1 MDPRSL
7 RRNELSRAMK
17 ELDNDK
23 IQSFDNQSLRN
34 RNECSLFQSLGSK
47 ETMVKGPVSGR
58 TSLDKMAKGVLH
70 QREFKTRM
78 VSVKEKSENR

>member
-1 MDPRSL
+1 
-7 RRNELSRAMK
+7 
-17 ELDNDK
+17 
-23 IQSFDNQSLRN
+23 
-34 RNECSLFQSLGSK
+34 
-47 ETMVKGPVSGR
+47 MVKGPVSGR